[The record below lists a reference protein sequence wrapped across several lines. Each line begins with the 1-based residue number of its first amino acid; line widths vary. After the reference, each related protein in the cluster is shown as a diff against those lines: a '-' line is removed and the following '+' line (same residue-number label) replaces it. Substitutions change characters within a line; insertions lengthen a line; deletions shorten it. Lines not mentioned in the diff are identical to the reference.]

1 MSLALTCQYLLPNS
15 HIYKALGK
23 VSLLPYNFFLCN
35 DTVQVQIHRQS
46 LCKENS
52 YDGII
57 ISFHLNE
64 EWSWIFLHSC
74 EYMFKQYHF
83 VKRNEALDSEKR
95 WQLLFV
101 VTSHMTVKNLTQNF
115 RATLESKVCI
125 EFWDFFFYPLKFLCK
140 WWG

>member
-15 HIYKALGK
+15 HIYKALVK
-23 VSLLPYNFFLCN
+23 VSLLPYKFFLCN
-35 DTVQVQIHRQS
+35 DIVQVQIHRQS

-74 EYMFKQYHF
+74 EYSSSNTILLKEMRRRIQKRGGNCSLLSQVTWWSKTWLKISEPPLSQKF
-83 VKRNEALDSEKR
+83 VWNFCANDE
-95 WQLLFV
+95 
-101 VTSHMTVKNLTQNF
+101 VKKSLI
-115 RATLESKVCI
+115 K
-125 EFWDFFFYPLKFLCK
+125 K
-140 WWG
+140 